1 VTVDLPIAPTICEF
15 ELVNVIMFPPIVPT
29 NSDCVLAITVL
40 PLIEPTSWEFES
52 VVKVVVL
59 PPKVPT
65 NSGCAPAVIVAPPKV
80 PTKAESE
87 FVLKVIVLPPTV
99 PTICVREFLVTA
111 ISVPPIVAI
120 SAELAC
126 TSMELPLKNATF
138 SISG

>member
-1 VTVDLPIAPTICEF
+1 
-15 ELVNVIMFPPIVPT
+15 
-29 NSDCVLAITVL
+29 
-40 PLIEPTSWEFES
+40 
-52 VVKVVVL
+52 
-59 PPKVPT
+59 
-65 NSGCAPAVIVAPPKV
+65 VIVAPPKV